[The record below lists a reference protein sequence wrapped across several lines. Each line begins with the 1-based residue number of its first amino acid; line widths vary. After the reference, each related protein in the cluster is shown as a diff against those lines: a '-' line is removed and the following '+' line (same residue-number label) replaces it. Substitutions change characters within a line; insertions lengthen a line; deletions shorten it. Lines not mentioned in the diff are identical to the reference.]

1 MSTGHSPQ
9 DDAELEAFLA
19 RESAVSTDY
28 DNLELVEPTATLD
41 AAILEAAKAAAISV
55 ARVAPT
61 SSAPATL
68 TPLAAKVAPA
78 RPPPRV
84 ENDGDTVA
92 LPAVRRPR
100 WMVPAALAASV
111 LVAVRVG
118 VAVLDLSPTVKQA
131 KSGLGD
137 MFAKRARERSEANKA
152 AAEAAATAQEVE
164 VMVMEGPPP
173 PRFFEADRPQVADL
187 DASIALIRRELIV
200 AEQTELLV
208 DTPLSIS
215 ALSGSAAGAAA
226 GSAAVSDTRQ
236 KALVDAATAEMPAAP
251 ATPASVI
258 QPRDRRLAKI
268 LELYDAGN
276 ADLARDALEIYL
288 RDFAD
293 DPISQRIIGN
303 P

>member
-111 LVAVRVG
+111 LVAVGVG

-215 ALSGSAAGAAA
+215 ALSGSAAD
-226 GSAAVSDTRQ
+226 SAAVSDTRQ
-236 KALVDAATAEMPAAP
+236 KALVDTATAEMPAAP